1 MFLFQVLR
9 VSSPPVS
16 RTKFLLYIR
25 TIWSLSNSA
34 VYLSSL
40 HALHF
45 PIQNCGTPFSFPQSC
60 FCSRLEQ
67 ALLLFILSVSSPMSF
82 DGSHKETGYF
92 CHLCPHFSFC
102 IFLQGCQAIL
112 SYIIPFVLIT
122 LFSITY
128 FTYIIFCINLFY
140 SSNCLFKVDSKRRN

>member
-34 VYLSSL
+34 VYLSSV

-60 FCSRLEQ
+60 FCSCLEQ

-112 SYIIPFVLIT
+112 SYIIHFPV
-122 LFSITY
+122 Y
-128 FTYIIFCINLFY
+128 Y
-140 SSNCLFKVDSKRRN
+140 VDGLPGVSVVQNMYVSREWP